1 VFKPSPKAKYTQ
13 NFSLPICGWVKIG
26 YTAFGVHLAARTTPA
41 FSPAASFGHLG
52 ETLTTRQALVLMTD
66 FGVRDG
72 AVAAM
77 KGVACAVD
85 SSLSILDLTH
95 EVKPFDVW
103 EGAYRLYQ
111 THGYWQDGTVF
122 VVVVDPGV
130 GTLRKSLAARLRS
143 GQIVVCPDNGLLT
156 WLEPQLE
163 SVRELDETR
172 HRLPGSSESHTF
184 LGRDLYAHVGA
195 KLASGQLEFE
205 EVGAQVSD
213 IVQLEVSAPRL
224 EDGVVWGAIPVLDI
238 NFGNV
243 WTNVPKAL
251 LQQVGNPDWLEVRM
265 FERGVERFCG
275 RLPFVRSFGAV
286 ADGEGLVYV
295 NSLLHAAVALNRGSF
310 AQKFAIGSGLGWSV
324 SFRLDSQN

>member
-1 VFKPSPKAKYTQ
+1 
-13 NFSLPICGWVKIG
+13 
-26 YTAFGVHLAARTTPA
+26 
-41 FSPAASFGHLG
+41 
-52 ETLTTRQALVLMTD
+52 MTD

-130 GTLRKSLAARLRS
+130 GTNRKSLVARLNS
-143 GQIVVCPDNGLLT
+143 GQMVVCPDNGLLT

-163 SVRELDETR
+163 SVREIDETL

-184 LGRDLYAHVGA
+184 LGRDLYAYVGA
-195 KLASGQLEFE
+195 RLASGQLGFE
-205 EVGAQVSD
+205 QVGSELEG
-213 IVQLEVSAPRL
+213 IVRLDVAAPRL
-224 EDGVVWGAIPVLDI
+224 EDGVVWGSIPVLDI

-251 LQQVGNPDWLEVRM
+251 LEQLGGLDRFEVRI
-265 FERGVERFCG
+265 FEREVEQFCG

-295 NSLLHAAVALNRGSF
+295 NSLLHAAVALNRGNF
-310 AQKFAIGSGLGWSV
+310 AQEFGIGSGQGWSV
-324 SFRLDSQN
+324 CFRLDSQK

>member
-1 VFKPSPKAKYTQ
+1 
-13 NFSLPICGWVKIG
+13 
-26 YTAFGVHLAARTTPA
+26 
-41 FSPAASFGHLG
+41 
-52 ETLTTRQALVLMTD
+52 MTD

-130 GTLRKSLAARLRS
+130 GTPRKSLAARLHS
-143 GQIVVCPDNGLLT
+143 GQVVVCPDNGLLT
-156 WLEPQLE
+156 WLEPQIE
-163 SVRELDETR
+163 SVREIDETL

-184 LGRDLYAHVGA
+184 LGRDLYAYLGA
-195 KLASGQLEFE
+195 KLASGQLGFE
-205 EVGAQVSD
+205 EVGTALDS
-213 IVQLEVSAPRL
+213 IVRLEVPAPRL
-224 EDGVVWGAIPVLDI
+224 ENDVVWGAIPVLDI

-251 LQQVGNPDWLEVRM
+251 LEQLGM
-265 FERGVERFCG
+265 GSSASVEHCH
-275 RLPFVRSFGAV
+275 LCA
-286 ADGEGLVYV
+286 
-295 NSLLHAAVALNRGSF
+295 LLGQSPKGKV
-310 AQKFAIGSGLGWSV
+310 WST
-324 SFRLDSQN
+324 SIRCSMRRWR